1 MKTISS
7 HSKTSNPFNITEP
20 VTREKKKLTPEKF
33 YQDDFLSQSASFK
46 VREPLS
52 KTTIKPSPKKTYFR
66 KLKGKITLVNFR
78 NFKIKG

>member
-20 VTREKKKLTPEKF
+20 VTGKKRNNLHLKSSTKMIFYHILILT
-33 YQDDFLSQSASFK
+33 QSASFK

-52 KTTIKPSPKKTYFR
+52 KNTIQPFP
-66 KLKGKITLVNFR
+66 KGKITLVNLR